1 MLQEKAWNFDIAFTH
16 ACSIFSLLAAPSL
29 QAVPRRPAILV
40 PCRLQCQLYS
50 SQSSTAEILMSCQN
64 LIRQFPAR
72 QSLLCGYGPCMHL
85 WSVDQQEDLCFVLGL
100 RGWQFFLKDPCAVV
114 KRRTLDPGPALLWR
128 PCCYRSCHFI
138 LRCWENH
145 LSWCTLDEALKH
157 RFLCAFCD
165 FSTSHLTHPFAQIP
179 GCGRRLWSCDCTSR
193 RQSQAQ
199 VLCLYVVLLS
209 SRDITR
215 IGTV

>member
-1 MLQEKAWNFDIAFTH
+1 MQAAVSALFKSVFYSRDFDVLPKPH
-16 ACSIFSLLAAPSL
+16 PSVSC
-29 QAVPRRPAILV
+29 QAVFALWLRSLHAPVVCGPARRPVLCIGPTRLAI
-40 PCRLQCQLYS
+40 
-50 SQSSTAEILMSCQN
+50 
-64 LIRQFPAR
+64 
-72 QSLLCGYGPCMHL
+72 
-85 WSVDQQEDLCFVLGL
+85 
-100 RGWQFFLKDPCAVV
+100 FLKDPRAVV

-193 RQSQAQ
+193 RQSQARC
-199 VLCLYVVLLS
+199 CLYVVLLS